1 MQPAVHLDAD
11 FEAPRHKV
19 RVFIVD
25 DHRVVAESVAV
36 VLNSQPDMVAIGFAT
51 STEMAGQVDGLAPD
65 LLVMDL
71 GSNDPTGVALA
82 QTSQLFPGVSL
93 VVLSQE
99 DSDAAAIAALEVG
112 ASAFI
117 QKSHPVDELI
127 ETLRRVARGEMVYNP
142 PQSIR
147 RLLEKRRQ
155 INAAIASVSPREKEV
170 LQFMAKGMA
179 SRQIAQELGIG
190 YTTVR
195 AHVHGLLQ
203 KLGAHSKLEAVHTG
217 RQIGL
222 VE

>member
-1 MQPAVHLDAD
+1 MQPAANLDAD
-11 FEAPRHKV
+11 FEAPSHKL

-25 DHRVVAESVAV
+25 DHRVVAESIAV
-36 VLNSQPDMVAIGFAT
+36 VLNSLPDMVAIGFAT
-51 STEMAGQVDGLAPD
+51 SAEMAGEVAGPAPD

-71 GSNDPTGVALA
+71 GSNDPTGSALA
-82 QTSQLFPGVSL
+82 HTSQLFPGASL

-117 QKSHPVDELI
+117 EKSHPVDELI
-127 ETLRRVARGEMVYNP
+127 EILRRVARGETVYNP
-142 PQSIR
+142 PHSIG

-155 INAAIASVSPREKEV
+155 MNAAIASVSPREREV
-170 LQFMAKGMA
+170 LQFLAKGMA

-195 AHVHGLLQ
+195 AHVHGVLH
-203 KLGAHSKLEAVHTG
+203 KLGAHSKLEAVHRG